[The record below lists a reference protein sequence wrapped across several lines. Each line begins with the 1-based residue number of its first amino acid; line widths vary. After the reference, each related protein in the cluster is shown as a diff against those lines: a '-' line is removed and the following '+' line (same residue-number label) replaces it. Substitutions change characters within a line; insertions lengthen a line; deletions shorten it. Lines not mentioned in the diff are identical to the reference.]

1 MKSLKTLTTLAMAG
15 AMLWMTPQ
23 LAQAQDA
30 AVIKG
35 MIVSN
40 NGSTMV
46 IRTDAGETPV
56 ALSEAT
62 KVRGVTGVLGVRGD
76 DYPPSALI
84 RGLSVEVATTPN
96 GDALAA
102 TEVTFKKSD
111 LQTARQI
118 SAGVAQTD
126 AAVAANSDRIDNV
139 GVLVPAGRTKVYFP
153 VGSATLSEKGKQD
166 LQAIA
171 EQAKAIKGP
180 YRLAVVG
187 RADSSGN
194 AAANQRLSEA
204 RAAAV
209 THYLQQSAAISPAN
223 FIPTAALGSAPVAQ
237 DPDVPKNAAD
247 ARRVTVTIAVSK
259 ASEKAEAK

>member
-1 MKSLKTLTTLAMAG
+1 MKSIKMVVALGAFGATLLLAPGLAAAEPGTL
-15 AMLWMTPQ
+15 
-23 LAQAQDA
+23 
-30 AVIKG
+30 KG
-35 MIVSN
+35 MIISN
-40 NGSTMV
+40 DGKTMV
-46 IRTDAGETPV
+46 IRGDAGDTPV
-56 ALSEAT
+56 VLSGAT

-76 DYPPSALI
+76 DYPASVLI
-84 RGLSVEVATTPN
+84 RGLPVEVLASPN
-96 GDALAA
+96 GDTVDAA
-102 TEVTFKKSD
+102 EVTFKKSD
-111 LQTARQI
+111 LKTAEQI
-118 SAGVAQTD
+118 SAGLVGTD
-126 AAVAANSDRIDNV
+126 AAVAANAERIDNI
-139 GVLVPAGRTKVYFP
+139 GVLVPAGRTKVFFP

-171 EQAKAIKGP
+171 EQAKGIKGP

-209 THYLQQSAAISPAN
+209 TQYLQQSAAISPAN